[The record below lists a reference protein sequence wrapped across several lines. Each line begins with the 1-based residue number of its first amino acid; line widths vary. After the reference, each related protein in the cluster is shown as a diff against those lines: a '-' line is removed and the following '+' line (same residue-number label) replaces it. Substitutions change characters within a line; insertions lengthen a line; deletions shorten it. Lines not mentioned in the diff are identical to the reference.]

1 MAAEEL
7 YRVAWERKQRKAKAE
22 WVEMAKKAVELILG
36 WSEESFL
43 VRIRNGQKIVG
54 RTSLSYKSR
63 R

>member
-1 MAAEEL
+1 VNQL
-7 YRVAWERKQRKAKAE
+7 QKKAKAE

-43 VRIRNGQKIVG
+43 VRIRNGEKIVG